1 MNRIQ
6 QGTKTC
12 GITSSM
18 YEIAACPPSSFAND
32 PSILPSHKLPSHL
45 QSVTHL
51 TCSLDASPCMPAVV
65 LYYCNFQGT
74 KEKKERKSLSRVRL
88 FVSPWTVA
96 DQALLSMDFP
106 CKNTGVGCHFFLQ
119 GIHVCTLYSHKI
131 HFLNLQ

>member
-1 MNRIQ
+1 
-6 QGTKTC
+6 
-12 GITSSM
+12 M

-74 KEKKERKSLSRVRL
+74 KGKKERKSLSRVQL

-106 CKNTGVGCHFFLQ
+106 CENTGVGCHFFPQ
-119 GIHVCTLYSHKI
+119 GIFQTQELNPGLLHCRQMLYHLSHQGTI
-131 HFLNLQ
+131 L